1 MKRPAK
7 KGGSKSA
14 ARSDQVGDL
23 ADYKRKRDFK
33 KTTEPAGGGV
43 TNAGGMFVVQKHAA
57 TRLHYDFR
65 LEHDGVLMS
74 WAVPQGPSLD
84 PGIKRL
90 AMRTENHPIEYGSF
104 EGVIPKG
111 EYGAGSVIIWDT
123 GKVKWLL
130 DPDEGMNKGELKFI
144 LAGERLMGEFHMVK
158 IKPREG
164 ERGNPWLLF
173 KSKDAFAGPED
184 PVARSVTSVVSGRTI
199 EDVRSGGARIWSK
212 GGERAPKAARPPK
225 WAFVEPALATRIE
238 DAPKGDAW
246 IHEIKYDGYRIQAA
260 VSGDSVRLYTRT
272 GLDWTGKFQ
281 SVANAL
287 AALNLKDVLLDGEM
301 AVAQASGKTD
311 FSALQKSLENGVAK
325 GVSYFVFDLLAD
337 GAKDLRKTPLSER
350 KARLEKLLAKS
361 KAPVRVSPYFE
372 GGGPDVLAAFRD
384 QGLEGVVSKK
394 ATSTYQSGRTNS
406 WLKVKCV
413 NEQEFVIIGYQPS
426 LKGRAFAALMM
437 ADRENGKLTYRGNVG
452 AGFNDKT
459 LASLHERLSKLER
472 AKPALTVP
480 REAAKDAK
488 WVEPKL
494 VAQVRFAEFT
504 SEGAIRHGVFL
515 GLRGDKS
522 AKDVHAEQAAPAM
535 RTRVRL
541 THPEKVLFP
550 ESGVTK
556 AELAAYLDMA
566 ADRIGAHLYGRP
578 VSLVRAPDGA
588 GKQTFF
594 QKHAMRGMPKEI
606 KLIPISESD
615 GKLEEYITLPDATA
629 VVSSAQ
635 ISALEFH
642 LWGSKNKNLEHPDRL
657 IFDFDAD
664 EELDFQVV
672 KHAAFDIKAL
682 LESAAL
688 KSFAM
693 ITGGKG
699 IHIVLN
705 VKPTL
710 EWDEF
715 KSFASDVAEQ
725 IATLDPQRF
734 VANMSKAKRKGRI
747 FVDYLRNGRG
757 ATAIAPYSPRAKG
770 TAPIAVPVSWE
781 ELKTIPSASAFKLKD
796 MQARLSEPDPWAD
809 YTKSAVSITNLT
821 RRKLGI
827 ERLRRPT

>member
-1 MKRPAK
+1 MAR
-7 KGGSKSA
+7 KSVKA
-14 ARSDQVGDL
+14 GDKVGDL
-23 ADYKRKRDFK
+23 ADYVRMRDFK
-33 KTTEPAGGGV
+33 KTTEPAGGTV
-43 TNAGGMFVVQKHAA
+43 KEAGGMFVVQKHAA

-65 LEHDGVLMS
+65 LEHNGVLMS

-84 PGIKRL
+84 PAVKRL

-130 DPDEGMNKGELKFI
+130 NPDEGMAKGELKFV

-173 KSKDAFAGPED
+173 KSKDAFAGKED
-184 PVARSVTSVVSGRTI
+184 PVARSLTSVISGRTI
-199 EDVRSGGARIWSK
+199 EDVRSGGARVWSK
-212 GGERAPKAARPPK
+212 GGERAPKAAKPPK
-225 WAFVEPALATRIE
+225 WAFVEPALATRVE
-238 DAPKGDAW
+238 KAPESDAW

-260 VSGDSVRLYTRT
+260 ASGDSVRLYTRT

-281 SVANAL
+281 SVADAL
-287 AALNLKDVLLDGEM
+287 AALNLKDVLLDGEV
-301 AVAQASGKTD
+301 AVAQTSGKTD

-337 GAKDLRKTPLSER
+337 GAKDLRKAPLSER
-350 KARLEKLLAKS
+350 KERLDKLLAKA
-361 KAPVRVSPYFE
+361 KAPIRVSPYFE
-372 GGGPDVLAAFRD
+372 GNGPDVLAAFRE

-394 ATSTYQSGRTNS
+394 ASSTYSSGRTNS
-406 WLKVKCV
+406 WLKVKLV

-437 ADRENGKLTYRGNVG
+437 ADRVDGKLKYRGNVG
-452 AGFNDKT
+452 TGFSDKT
-459 LASLHERLSKLER
+459 LASLYEKLSKLER

-480 REAAKDAK
+480 REAAKGAK
-488 WVEPKL
+488 WVEPEL
-494 VAQVRFAEFT
+494 VAQVKFAEFT

-515 GLRGDKS
+515 GLRGDKA
-522 AKDVHAEQAAPAM
+522 AKDVQAEQAAPSM

-556 AELAAYLDMA
+556 AELAAYLDLA
-566 ADRIGAHLYGRP
+566 ADRMGTHLFGRP
-578 VSLVRAPDGA
+578 VSLVRAPDGV
-588 GKQTFF
+588 GGQTFF
-594 QKHAMRGMPKEI
+594 QKHAMKGMPKEI
-606 KLIPISESD
+606 KLIDIAESD
-615 GKLEEYITLPDATA
+615 GKPEEYITLPDAA
-629 VVSSAQ
+629 AIVSAAQ

-642 LWGSKNKNLEHPDRL
+642 LWGSKNKDLEHPDRL
-657 IFDFDAD
+657 IFDLDPD
-664 EELDFQVV
+664 EDLDFQIV
-672 KHAAFDIKAL
+672 KRAAFDIKAL
-682 LESAAL
+682 LESADL
-688 KSFAM
+688 TSFAM

-705 VKPTL
+705 VKPKL

-715 KSFASDVAEQ
+715 KQFSGDVAEQ
-725 IATLDPQRF
+725 IAALDPKRF

-747 FVDYLRNGRG
+747 FIDYLRNGRG
-757 ATAIAPYSPRAKG
+757 ATAIAPYSPRARG
-770 TAPIAVPVSWE
+770 TAPIAVPVSWD
-781 ELKTIPSASAFKLKD
+781 ELKTIPAASVFKLKD
-796 MQARLSEPDPWAD
+796 MHARLNEPDPWAD
-809 YTKSAVSITNLT
+809 YAKSAVSITKAT
-821 RRKLGI
+821 RSKLG
-827 ERLRRPT
+827 LD

>member
-7 KGGSKSA
+7 KGGTKAA

-23 ADYKRKRDFK
+23 AEYNRKRDFK
-33 KTTEPAGGGV
+33 KTTEPAGGSV
-43 TNAGGMFVVQKHAA
+43 KDAGGMFVVQKHAA

-130 DPDEGMNKGELKFI
+130 DPDEGMAKGELEFV

-173 KSKDAFAGPED
+173 KSKDAFAGKED
-184 PVARSVTSVVSGRTI
+184 PVARSVTSVISGRTI
-199 EDVRSGGARIWSK
+199 EDVRSGGARVWSQ
-212 GGERAPKAARPPK
+212 GGERAPKAAKPPK
-225 WAFVEPALATRIE
+225 WAFVEPALATRAE
-238 DAPKGDAW
+238 KAPASDTW

-260 VSGDSVRLYTRT
+260 VSGESVRLYTRT

-281 SVANAL
+281 SVADAL
-287 AALNLKDVLLDGEM
+287 AKLSLKDVLLDGEV
-301 AVAQASGKTD
+301 AVVQPDGRTS
-311 FSALQKSLENGVAK
+311 FSLLQKSLENGVAR
-325 GVSYFVFDLLAD
+325 GVTFLVFDILAD
-337 GAKDLRKTPLSER
+337 GAKDLRKTPLLER
-350 KARLEKLLAKS
+350 KLRLNTLLGKAKT
-361 KAPVRVSPYFE
+361 PIQLSPYFDE
-372 GGGPDVLAAFRD
+372 GGADLLEAFRE
-384 QGLEGVVSKK
+384 QGLEGIVSKK
-394 ATSTYQSGRTNS
+394 ATSNYVSGRTHQ
-406 WLKVKCV
+406 WLKVKLI
-413 NEQEFVIIGYQPS
+413 NEEEFVIIGYQPS
-426 LKGRAFAALMM
+426 LKGRAFASLML
-437 ADRENGKLTYRGNVG
+437 ANHENGKLVYRGNVG
-452 AGFNDKT
+452 TGFTDKT
-459 LASLHERLSKLER
+459 LASLSEKLSKIAR

-480 REAAKDAK
+480 RDAARGAK
-488 WVEPKL
+488 WVDPKL
-494 VAQVRFAEFT
+494 VAQIKFAEFT
-504 SEGAIRHGVFL
+504 SDGAVRHAVFL
-515 GLRGDKS
+515 GLRGDKA
-522 AKDVHAEQAAPAM
+522 AKDVQAEQVAPSM

-566 ADRIGAHLYGRP
+566 ADRMGAHLFGRP
-578 VSLVRAPDGA
+578 VSLVRAPDGV

-594 QKHAMRGMPKEI
+594 QKHAMKGMPKEI
-606 KLIPISESD
+606 KLIDIAESD
-615 GKLEEYITLPDATA
+615 GKPEEYITLPDATA
-629 VVSSAQ
+629 IVSAAQ

-642 LWGSKNKNLEHPDRL
+642 LWGSKNKDLERPDRL
-657 IFDFDAD
+657 IFDLDPD
-664 EELDFQVV
+664 EDLDFQIV
-672 KHAAFDIKAL
+672 KRAAFDIKAL
-682 LESAAL
+682 LESADL
-688 KSFAM
+688 TLFAM

-705 VKPTL
+705 VKPKL

-715 KSFASDVAEQ
+715 KQFSADVAEQ
-725 IATLDPQRF
+725 IAALDPKRF

-747 FVDYLRNGRG
+747 FIDYLRNGRG
-757 ATAIAPYSPRAKG
+757 ATAIAPYSPRARG
-770 TAPIAVPVSWE
+770 TAPIAVPVSWD
-781 ELKTIPSASAFKLKD
+781 ELKTIPAASVFKLKD
-796 MQARLSEPDPWAD
+796 MHARLNEPDPWAD
-809 YTKSAVSITNLT
+809 YAKSAVSITKAT
-821 RRKLGI
+821 RSKLG
-827 ERLRRPT
+827 L

>member
-1 MKRPAK
+1 MAAK
-7 KGGSKSA
+7 KSASKK
-14 ARSDQVGDL
+14 SDSVGDL
-23 ADYKRKRDFK
+23 AEYNRKRDFK
-33 KTTEPAGGGV
+33 RTSEPAGGKV
-43 TNAGGMFVVQKHAA
+43 KDAGGMFVVQKHAA

-84 PGIKRL
+84 PSVKRL

-111 EYGAGSVIIWDT
+111 EYGAGAVIIWDT

-130 DPDEGMNKGELKFI
+130 DPDEGMAKGELKFV

-173 KSKDAFAGPED
+173 KSKDAFAGKED
-184 PVARSVTSVVSGRTI
+184 PVVRSVTSIVSGRTI
-199 EDVRSGGARIWSK
+199 EDVRSGGARVWSK
-212 GGERAPKAARPPK
+212 GGERAPKAAKPPK
-225 WAFVEPALATRIE
+225 WAFVEPMLATRVE
-238 DAPKGDAW
+238 KAPESDAW

-281 SVANAL
+281 SVADAL
-287 AALNLKDVLLDGEM
+287 AKLNLKDVLLDGEV

-311 FSALQKSLENGVAK
+311 FSALQKSLESGVAK
-325 GVSYFVFDLLAD
+325 GASYFVFDLLAD
-337 GAKDLRKTPLSER
+337 GAKDLRKAPLNER
-350 KARLEKLLAKS
+350 KARLDKLLAKA
-361 KAPVRVSPYFE
+361 KAPIRVSPYFE
-372 GGGPDVLAAFRD
+372 GNGPDVLDAFRA

-394 ATSTYQSGRTNS
+394 ASSSYQSGRSNA
-406 WLKVKCV
+406 WLKIKLV

-437 ADRENGKLTYRGNVG
+437 ADYVDGELVYRGNVG
-452 AGFNDKT
+452 TGFNDKT
-459 LASLHERLSKLER
+459 LASLYAQLSKIER
-472 AKPALTVP
+472 AKPAAPVP
-480 REAAKDAK
+480 RLAAKGAK

-494 VAQVRFAEFT
+494 VAQVKFAEFT

-515 GLRGDKS
+515 GLRGDKA
-522 AKDVHAEQAAPAM
+522 AKDVQAEQAAPAM

-541 THPEKVLFP
+541 TNPDKVLFP

-566 ADRIGAHLYGRP
+566 AERMGAHLYGRP
-578 VSLVRAPDGA
+578 VSLVRAPDGV

-594 QKHAMRGMPKEI
+594 QKHAMKGMPKEI
-606 KLIPISESD
+606 KLIPITESD
-615 GKLEEYITLPDATA
+615 GKSEDYLTLPDATA
-629 VVSSAQ
+629 IVSAAQ

-642 LWGSKNKNLEHPDRL
+642 LWGARNKDLEHPDRL
-657 IFDFDAD
+657 IFDLDPD
-664 EELDFQVV
+664 EELDFQIV
-672 KHAAFDIKAL
+672 KRAAFDIKAL
-682 LESAAL
+682 LESADL
-688 KSFAM
+688 TSFAM

-705 VKPTL
+705 VKPKL

-715 KSFASDVAEQ
+715 KQFSGDVAEQ
-725 IATLDPQRF
+725 IAALDPKRF

-747 FVDYLRNGRG
+747 FIDYLRNGRG
-757 ATAIAPYSPRAKG
+757 ATAIAPYSPRARG

-781 ELKTIPSASAFKLKD
+781 ELRTIPAASVFKLKD
-796 MQARLSEPDPWAD
+796 MHARLSEPDPWAD
-809 YTKSAVSITNLT
+809 YSKSAVSITKAT
-821 RRKLGI
+821 RAKLG
-827 ERLRRPT
+827 L

>member
-1 MKRPAK
+1 MARKPV
-7 KGGSKSA
+7 KSG
-14 ARSDQVGDL
+14 DKVGDL
-23 ADYKRKRDFK
+23 VEYNRKRDFK
-33 KTTEPAGGGV
+33 KTTEPAGGTV
-43 TNAGGMFVVQKHAA
+43 KDAGGMFVVQKHAA

-65 LEHDGVLMS
+65 LEHNGVLMS

-84 PGIKRL
+84 PAVKRL

-130 DPDEGMNKGELKFI
+130 DPDEGMAKGELKFV

-173 KSKDAFAGPED
+173 KSKDAFAGKED

-199 EDVRSGGARIWSK
+199 EDVRSGGARVWSK
-212 GGERAPKAARPPK
+212 GGERAPKAAKPPK
-225 WAFVEPALATRIE
+225 WAFVEPMLATRSE
-238 DAPKGDAW
+238 KAPASDAW

-281 SVANAL
+281 SVADAL

-311 FSALQKSLENGVAK
+311 FSALQKSLESGVAK

-337 GAKDLRKTPLSER
+337 GAKDLRKTPLNER
-350 KARLEKLLAKS
+350 KERLDALLKKA
-361 KAPVRVSPYFE
+361 KAPIRVSPYFE
-372 GGGPDVLAAFRD
+372 GNGPDVLAAFRE

-394 ATSTYQSGRTNS
+394 ASSTYQSGRTNS
-406 WLKVKCV
+406 WLKVKLV

-437 ADRENGKLTYRGNVG
+437 ADREGGKLVYRGNVG
-452 AGFNDKT
+452 TGFNDKM
-459 LASLHERLSKLER
+459 LASLHEKLTKLER

-480 REAAKDAK
+480 REAAKGAK

-515 GLRGDKS
+515 GLRGDKA
-522 AKDVHAEQAAPAM
+522 AKDVQAEQAAPAM

-566 ADRIGAHLYGRP
+566 ADRMGAHLYGRP
-578 VSLVRAPDGA
+578 VSLVRAPDGV
-588 GKQTFF
+588 GGQTFF
-594 QKHAMRGMPKEI
+594 QKHAMKGMPKEI
-606 KLIPISESD
+606 KLIDVTESD
-615 GKLEEYITLPDATA
+615 GKTEEYITLPDPTA
-629 VVSSAQ
+629 IVSAAQ

-642 LWGSKNKNLEHPDRL
+642 LWGSKNKDLEHPDRL
-657 IFDFDAD
+657 IFDLDPD
-664 EELDFQVV
+664 EDLDFQVV
-672 KHAAFDIKAL
+672 KRAAFDIKAL
-682 LESAAL
+682 LESADLAP
-688 KSFAM
+688 FAM

-710 EWDEF
+710 EWAEF
-715 KSFASDVAEQ
+715 KQFASDVAEQ
-725 IATLDPQRF
+725 IERLDPKRF
-734 VANMSKAKRKGRI
+734 IANMSKAKRKGRI
-747 FVDYLRNGRG
+747 FIDYLRNGRG
-757 ATAIAPYSPRAKG
+757 ATAIAPYSPRARG
-770 TAPIAVPVSWE
+770 TAPIAVPVSWD
-781 ELKTIPSASAFKLKD
+781 ELKTIPSASVFKLKD
-796 MQARLSEPDPWAD
+796 MHARLSEPDPWAD
-809 YTKSAVSITNLT
+809 YAKSAVSITKAT
-821 RRKLGI
+821 RAKLG
-827 ERLRRPT
+827 LD

>member
-1 MKRPAK
+1 MKRPAQ
-7 KGGSKSA
+7 KGGRKAA

-23 ADYKRKRDFK
+23 AEYNRKRDFK
-33 KTTEPAGGGV
+33 KTTEPAGGTV
-43 TNAGGMFVVQKHAA
+43 KHAGGMFVVQKHAA

-84 PGIKRL
+84 PSVKRL

-130 DPDEGMNKGELKFI
+130 DPDEGMAKGELKFV

-173 KSKDAFAGPED
+173 KSKDAFAGKED
-184 PVARSVTSVVSGRTI
+184 PVARSVTSVISGRTI
-199 EDVRSGGARIWSK
+199 EDVRSGGARVWSK
-212 GGERAPKAARPPK
+212 GGERAPKAAKPPK
-225 WAFVEPALATRIE
+225 WAFVEPMLATRV
-238 DAPKGDAW
+238 DKAPESDAW

-281 SVANAL
+281 SVADAL
-287 AALNLKDVLLDGEM
+287 AKLDLKDVLLDGEV

-311 FSALQKSLENGVAK
+311 FSALQKSLESGVAK
-325 GVSYFVFDLLAD
+325 GVSYFVFDLLAE
-337 GAKDLRKTPLSER
+337 GAKDLRKMSLAER
-350 KARLEKLLAKS
+350 KARLDKLLAKA
-361 KAPVRVSPYFE
+361 KAPIRVSPYFE
-372 GGGPDVLAAFRD
+372 GNGPDVLEAFRE

-394 ATSTYQSGRTNS
+394 ASSTYSSGRS
-406 WLKVKCV
+406 HAWLKVKLV

-437 ADRENGKLTYRGNVG
+437 ADRENGKLVYRGNVG
-452 AGFNDKT
+452 TGFNDRT
-459 LASLHERLSKLER
+459 LASLYEKLSKIER
-472 AKPALTVP
+472 AKPPLTVP
-480 REAAKDAK
+480 RLAAKGAK
-488 WVEPKL
+488 WVEPEL
-494 VAQVRFAEFT
+494 VAQVKFAEFT

-515 GLRGDKS
+515 GLRGDKA
-522 AKDVHAEQAAPAM
+522 AKDVQAEQAAPSM

-566 ADRIGAHLYGRP
+566 ADRMGAHLFGRP
-578 VSLVRAPDGA
+578 VSLVRAPDGV

-594 QKHAMRGMPKEI
+594 QKHAMKGMPKEI
-606 KLIPISESD
+606 KLIDIAESD
-615 GKLEEYITLPDATA
+615 GKPEEYITLPDATA
-629 VVSSAQ
+629 IVSAAQ

-642 LWGSKNKNLEHPDRL
+642 LWGSKNKDLEHPDRL
-657 IFDFDAD
+657 IFDLDPD
-664 EELDFQVV
+664 EDLDFQIV
-672 KHAAFDIKAL
+672 KRAAFDIKAL
-682 LESAAL
+682 LDSADL
-688 KSFAM
+688 TSFAM

-705 VKPTL
+705 VKPKL

-715 KSFASDVAEQ
+715 KQFAGDVAEQ
-725 IATLDPQRF
+725 IAALDPKRF

-747 FVDYLRNGRG
+747 FIDYLRNGRG
-757 ATAIAPYSPRAKG
+757 ATAIAPYSPRARG
-770 TAPIAVPVSWE
+770 TAPIAIPVSWE
-781 ELKTIPSASAFKLKD
+781 ELKTIPAASVFKLKD
-796 MQARLSEPDPWAD
+796 MHARFREPDPWAD
-809 YTKSAVSITNLT
+809 YAKSAVSISKAT
-821 RRKLGI
+821 RAKLG
-827 ERLRRPT
+827 LD